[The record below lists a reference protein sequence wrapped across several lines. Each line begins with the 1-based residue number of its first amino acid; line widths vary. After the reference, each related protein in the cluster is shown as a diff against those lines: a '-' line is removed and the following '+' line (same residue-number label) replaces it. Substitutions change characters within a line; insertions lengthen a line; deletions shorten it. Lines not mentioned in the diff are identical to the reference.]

1 MRERASALFRH
12 GSGESASVGL
22 QESEIAALIGAED
35 FLGI

>member
-1 MRERASALFRH
+1 MREYASAIFRH
-12 GSGESASVGL
+12 GSGKSGSVGL